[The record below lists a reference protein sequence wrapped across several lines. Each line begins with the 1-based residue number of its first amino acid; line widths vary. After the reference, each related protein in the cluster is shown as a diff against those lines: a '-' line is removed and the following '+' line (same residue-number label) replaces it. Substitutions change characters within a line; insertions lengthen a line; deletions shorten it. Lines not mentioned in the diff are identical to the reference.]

1 VLPNKLEK
9 HCTGAE
15 PILDK
20 NGLASKKA
28 ASAHLL
34 LWICRRFSTD
44 DTVLQAFGL
53 LNLSVCIRLAM
64 DRPGS
69 ACLASFRQ
77 LGWQD
82 AVVISATGAG
92 WSTFFLKT
100 KKRSS
105 SVGLSVCVWRS
116 LFVLLSC
123 CCPLEVFEVQEA
135 GFPREVA
142 SLF

>member
-1 VLPNKLEK
+1 VLLEELEK

-44 DTVLQAFGL
+44 DMVLQAFGL
-53 LNLSVCIRLAM
+53 QNLSVCIRLAM
-64 DRPGS
+64 DRPS
-69 ACLASFRQ
+69 PCKLPPAWLAGRRRHFFHRFR
-77 LGWQD
+77 L
-82 AVVISATGAG
+82 VH
-92 WSTFFLKT
+92 FLPED

-105 SVGLSVCVWRS
+105 SVGLSDCVWRS

-123 CCPLEVFEVQEA
+123 CCPLEVFDVQEA

>member
-1 VLPNKLEK
+1 VLPEELEK

-44 DTVLQAFGL
+44 DLILQAL
-53 LNLSVCIRLAM
+53 EPLNLSICIPIGCQSSVKAVSCQQDVVLILCA
-64 DRPGS
+64 G
-69 ACLASFRQ
+69 
-77 LGWQD
+77 LG
-82 AVVISATGAG
+82 V
-92 WSTFFLKT
+92 STFFLKT

-105 SVGLSVCVWRS
+105 SVGLVDCSWRSHFRLLFSMLFAGSVWRS
-116 LFVLLSC
+116 RFWLFHGKSLLCFS
-123 CCPLEVFEVQEA
+123 
-135 GFPREVA
+135 
-142 SLF
+142 

>member
-1 VLPNKLEK
+1 M
-9 HCTGAE
+9 
-15 PILDK
+15 
-20 NGLASKKA
+20 
-28 ASAHLL
+28 
-34 LWICRRFSTD
+34 
-44 DTVLQAFGL
+44 QAFFHRRSGFAGVWTAEL
-53 LNLSVCIRLAM
+53 VCLHTARH
-64 DRPGS
+64 GS
-69 ACLASFRQ
+69 TWIGSCLASFRQ

-105 SVGLSVCVWRS
+105 SVGLSVCAWRS

-123 CCPLEVFEVQEA
+123 CCPLEVFDVQET